1 KYCTLAARLLK
12 SKDPISIQDANTLL
26 SEGPRLLLERGQT
39 GSGTDL
45 GSLAKKVPLGTVER
59 NKLLNLITLTGSS
72 GPWRKT
78 IISAAI
84 SWSCDAGD
92 CLTGDPIP
100 NLSIGERLYKE
111 NQFLSAVLH
120 VLSRRGKSIINLLW
134 MWSKE
139 DKFSKDETL
148 SGCYAAIGV
157 LGYLELGSIIS
168 ARSFL
173 EDYISKNVTIARSNG
188 NSPPAN
194 NNSIKLWLVA
204 ILDSMV
210 GFPLRLSKKVWLLL
224 QSVCSFLKQQRQ
236 GDNILSNLMGSL
248 SSGGGSGPGRSSSLP
263 PSSCTNRSI
272 KPSGGMS
279 APTLD

>member
-45 GSLAKKVPLGTVER
+45 GSSKKVPLGTVER

-92 CLTGDPIP
+92 CLTGDPIL

-173 EDYISKNVTIARSNG
+173 EDYISKVISNY
-188 NSPPAN
+188 
-194 NNSIKLWLVA
+194 
-204 ILDSMV
+204 
-210 GFPLRLSKKVWLLL
+210 
-224 QSVCSFLKQQRQ
+224 
-236 GDNILSNLMGSL
+236 
-248 SSGGGSGPGRSSSLP
+248 
-263 PSSCTNRSI
+263 
-272 KPSGGMS
+272 
-279 APTLD
+279 

>member
-1 KYCTLAARLLK
+1 ML
-12 SKDPISIQDANTLL
+12 IQNVLV
-26 SEGPRLLLERGQT
+26 
-39 GSGTDL
+39 
-45 GSLAKKVPLGTVER
+45 AKKVPLGTVER

-92 CLTGDPIP
+92 CLTGDPIL

-120 VLSRRGKSIINLLW
+120 VLSVSNRDAARVLSIYVDV
-134 MWSKE
+134 SKE

-173 EDYISKNVTIARSNG
+173 EDYISKVISNY
-188 NSPPAN
+188 
-194 NNSIKLWLVA
+194 
-204 ILDSMV
+204 
-210 GFPLRLSKKVWLLL
+210 
-224 QSVCSFLKQQRQ
+224 
-236 GDNILSNLMGSL
+236 
-248 SSGGGSGPGRSSSLP
+248 
-263 PSSCTNRSI
+263 
-272 KPSGGMS
+272 
-279 APTLD
+279 